1 MTRPVETDTGS
12 EFRFTGKHM
21 LIIMIVF
28 FAVIVGVNFT
38 MATLASRSW
47 TGLVVKNSYVA
58 SQGYNDEL
66 AASDRQKVSGWQSTL
81 YYQDDVLQITV
92 VDRDGRSVLVETA
105 EVMIGRPAFEQQDQR
120 LAMTLH
126 NDGSA
131 TAGINLAPGIW
142 AVEFVAESRHG
153 TYRRNARLLVDDKG
167 RGWLE

>member
-1 MTRPVETDTGS
+1 MTTPAETNS

-58 SQGYNDEL
+58 SQGYNEEL
-66 AASDRQKVSGWQSTL
+66 AAADRQKMNGWQSTL
-81 YYQDDVLQITV
+81 SYQNNVLQISV
-92 VDRDGRSVLVETA
+92 SDRDGNPILAEAA
-105 EVMIGRPAFEQQDQR
+105 EVKIGRPAFEQEDRQ
-120 LAMTLH
+120 LAMNLQ

-131 TAGINLAPGIW
+131 TASVNLAPGVW
-142 AVEFVAESRHG
+142 AIEFVAESSHG